1 MDRQGASALRGCA
14 VKRNLLLIGMLLA
27 CAFALHA
34 QSVDSRADPG
44 EPEIVMP
51 QVILEIEDLS
61 VEKVEATLPPE
72 EELLP
77 PERRIPV
84 LSEGELALGDPK
96 LPPGVMDIEQ
106 NAGLPRDRFLA
117 SEIDLGAGMQNRIV
131 GSISLKTIGPD
142 PRFSLSFNHETLDGF
157 AGFAPGSGY
166 SARTDALDG
175 TLKFGLGPVAVD
187 LGGRFTEAEAGLQGQ
202 SAFVARLA
210 RSLAAEAGF
219 SGNPAEWL
227 TFTAGIGGGTD
238 SLTLEGSA
246 PVSLSGFS
254 IAPSLSAIARFGPLK
269 VGLDSRY
276 AFRSD
281 PSTVGGQLHRFQ
293 ADASL
298 AVDLPPTYILEA
310 RGGWF
315 WNSAGLS
322 LVPFHIG
329 FTGTPFEFLTLS
341 LAIGYRVAAYDLRDA
356 MAAGTF
362 VLPSALA
369 DDRGW
374 FADTALQFTITR
386 ELSAGLKLSFMAD
399 EAMPRGSAS
408 RDTLSG
414 LFLLDQAPGVR
425 LGTDA
430 GLRWGITSALSLSAG
445 WTHEFLD
452 RPFFAPLDTV
462 KAELLALEP
471 AGRLGGSISL
481 VIAPTFSGMLQQP
494 LLRLAGFWKVSD
506 AVKLQLDA
514 DDLLWPLLAAPR
526 MDIPPFVTQGFRI
539 TGRVG
544 IAL

>member
-1 MDRQGASALRGCA
+1 MKQI
-14 VKRNLLLIGMLLA
+14 LLFVVTLFA
-27 CAFALHA
+27 CALPLRAEP
-34 QSVDSRADPG
+34 VDSRADPG

-84 LSEGELALGDPK
+84 LSEGELALGDPT
-96 LPPGVMDIEQ
+96 LPPGAIDVDQ
-106 NAGLPRDRFLA
+106 NAGQPRDRFLS

-131 GSISLKTIGPD
+131 GSMSLKTIGPD
-142 PRFSLSFNHETLDGF
+142 PRFSLSFDHETVDGF
-157 AGFAPGSGY
+157 AGNAPGSGF
-166 SARTDALDG
+166 SARNDGLDG

-187 LGGRFTEAEAGLQGQ
+187 LSGRFTEAEAGLQGQ

-210 RSLAAEAGF
+210 RSIAAEAGF
-219 SGNPAEWL
+219 SGSPAEWL
-227 TFTAGIGGGTD
+227 TLAAGIGGGAD
-238 SLTLEGSA
+238 SLTLVGSA
-246 PVSLSGFS
+246 PVSLSGFR

-269 VGLDSRY
+269 LGLSSRY

-281 PSTVGGQLHRFQ
+281 PLGLGGQLHRFQ
-293 ADASL
+293 ADALIS
-298 AVDLPPTYILEA
+298 VDLPPSYIIEA
-310 RGGWF
+310 EAGWF
-315 WNSAGLS
+315 WNSEGLS
-322 LVPFHIG
+322 LVPFHVG

-341 LAIGYRVAAYDLRDA
+341 LAIGYRVAAYDLRDS

-362 VLPSALA
+362 ALPAGLA

-386 ELSAGLKLSFMAD
+386 ELSASLKLSTMASD
-399 EAMPRGSAS
+399 AMPEGSAL
-408 RDTLSG
+408 RDIASG
-414 LFLLDQAPGVR
+414 LFLIGQAPGVR
-425 LGTDA
+425 LGTDM
-430 GLRWGITSALSLSAG
+430 GLRWGITSALSVSAG

-471 AGRLGGSISL
+471 AGRLGGSISFA
-481 VIAPTFSGMLQQP
+481 IAPTFTGILQQP

-506 AVKLQLDA
+506 AVKLTLDA
-514 DDLLWPLLAAPR
+514 DDLLWPLLGGPR
-526 MDIPPFVTQGFRI
+526 WDIPPFVTPGFRI
-539 TGRVG
+539 SARVG
-544 IAL
+544 ISL